1 MDTIPPKII
10 AAISTAVK
18 AYREEQE
25 GLEEKKSDIPVFTYT
40 ERVNLWAIAGR
51 QDLMLQRR
59 LWQQRLH

>member
-1 MDTIPPKII
+1 MDAIPPKII

-25 GLEEKKSDIPVFTYT
+25 GLEEKKADRQVFTHI